1 MYMSKTIDGYTY
13 ERSTA
18 KGKKLMVEVD
28 GKKIHF
34 GQDGYEHFRD
44 RTGLLP
50 KHLNHNDKARRQ
62 NYLARTSKIKRKD
75 GSNTAND
82 PKSANFHARKVL
94 W

>member
-1 MYMSKTIDGYTY
+1 MSKTIDGYTY
-13 ERSTA
+13 QRSTA
-18 KGKKLMVEVD
+18 KDKKLMVEVD
-28 GKKIHF
+28 GKTIHF

-50 KHLNHNDKARRQ
+50 KSLNHGDKARRQ
-62 NYLARTSKIKRKD
+62 SYLARTAKIKRKD
-75 GSNTAND
+75 GTKTAND